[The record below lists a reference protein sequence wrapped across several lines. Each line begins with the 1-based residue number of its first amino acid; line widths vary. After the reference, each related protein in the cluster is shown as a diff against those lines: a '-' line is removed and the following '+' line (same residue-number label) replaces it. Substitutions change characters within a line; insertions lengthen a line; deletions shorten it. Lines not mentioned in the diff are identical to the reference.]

1 METME
6 CLLSRRSCRKY
17 KPDPVPGEI
26 VDKII
31 EAGLYAPSGMGRQS
45 PIVIAVSDPLMR
57 DSLSRVNAEI
67 MRVASDPFFGAPTVL
82 VVLAKKD
89 VPTRVYDG
97 SVMLANMMTAAQDLG
112 LSSCWI
118 HRAKETFERPEGKAL
133 LDRLGIPDEYEGVGN
148 LILGYASE
156 EPPAAKARREGR
168 VYKI

>member
-17 KPDPVPGEI
+17 KPDPVPGEL

-67 MRVASDPFFGAPTVL
+67 MRMASDPFFGAPTVL